1 MEVPALVLV
10 KNSVEGGGGGGGV
23 FSKDCCLQLAS
34 HNGLRTFHLF
44 RAVFFLY
51 LKHLPAKLYFPA
63 NTHLGRKYLFSLC

>member
-10 KNSVEGGGGGGGV
+10 KNSVGGGGGGLV

-44 RAVFFLY
+44 RAVFFIFE
-51 LKHLPAKLYFPA
+51 AF
-63 NTHLGRKYLFSLC
+63 TG